1 MEELENLKEL
11 KSKDIKS
18 LKQILLEKQGYRCA
32 ICGKEITLENS
43 VLDHQHKNKKADLN
57 GVNGDGL
64 IRGVLCQEDNLSEG
78 KIWNSTKRFQRA
90 VTAQDRIEWLRNL
103 ISYYEKEPYPYIHP
117 TEVEKAKTLSK
128 KNFNTLNKLYITKY
142 NKKPLVFPK
151 SKKMTKG
158 LQKFYLEFNVSPY
171 N

>member
-1 MEELENLKEL
+1 MKPLKEL
-11 KSKDIKS
+11 KATDVKTIRNEI
-18 LKQILLEKQGYRCA
+18 LKEQNY
-32 ICGKEITLENS
+32 ICPLCHKRITES
-43 VLDHQHKNKKADLN
+43 DRITLDHQHKNKKSDIN
-57 GVNGDGL
+57 GFNNNGL
-64 IRGVLCQEDNLSEG
+64 VRGVLCSDCNCSEG
-78 KIWNSTKRFQRA
+78 KIWNSTKRFQKA
-90 VTAQDRIEWLRNL
+90 ATAQDRIEWLRNL

-128 KNFNTLNKLYITKY
+128 KNFNTLNKLYIAKY

-158 LQKFYLEFNVSPY
+158 LQKFYLEFNINPY